1 MKELMEV
8 KVDDLVFQTSYILTS
23 QRDKNLTDILNLIRK
38 IEGVTTVTLDQA
50 AVPISEKHEQSL
62 LNLKFIIGTNQTWPQ
77 YKDALAKRVIAVDGV
92 LNFEIKKVMD
102 IEKRVVY
109 SKTG

>member
-1 MKELMEV
+1 M
-8 KVDDLVFQTSYILTS
+8 
-23 QRDKNLTDILNLIRK
+23 
-38 IEGVTTVTLDQA
+38 TTVTLQEA

-62 LNLKFIIGTNQTWPQ
+62 LSLKFIIGTNQTWPQ
-77 YKDALAKRVIAVDGV
+77 YKDALSKRVIAVDGV

-109 SKTG
+109 STAG